1 MSRRTLIKASGTAAG
16 MALIPSISE
25 AKSNSLA
32 NTSVAAIQKFEFSLN
47 MSTIMGQKLGFI
59 KELEVAAQAGYK
71 HCEIWVPTLETY
83 LKSGGTIA
91 DARKRIADLGIK
103 VQNAIG
109 FAQWIVDDETTRN
122 KGIEQLKREMDL
134 LAQLGCHRTAAPPMG
149 ATKEAGLDLRRVAER
164 YRTILDLGVSMSVI
178 PQLEMWGHSKN
189 LNRVADVL
197 FVAAEAGHPA
207 ARLLLDVFH
216 IYKGESSHDCLHLVG
231 ENAIEIFHVNDYV
244 TTMKPGVITDADR
257 IYAGDG
263 EAPIKKIVGLLKPSS
278 QPVILSLEL
287 FNKTLYQQDALL
299 VAKTGLAKLKALNL

>member
-1 MSRRTLIKASGTAAG
+1 MSRRALIKASGTAAG
-16 MALIPSISE
+16 MALVPSKSE
-25 AKSNSLA
+25 AKSNSVANSNLA
-32 NTSVAAIQKFEFSLN
+32 AKQKFEFSLN

-83 LKSGGTIA
+83 LKSGGTIS

-109 FAQWIVDDETTRN
+109 FAQWIVDDETTRA

-149 ATKEAGLDLRRVAER
+149 ATKEAGLDLRRAAER
-164 YRTILDLGVSMSVI
+164 YRTILDIGVSLSVI

>member
-16 MALIPSISE
+16 MALIPSMSE

-32 NTSVAAIQKFEFSLN
+32 NSSVVAKQKFEFSLN

-231 ENAIEIFHVNDYV
+231 ENAIEVFHVNDYV

>member
-1 MSRRTLIKASGTAAG
+1 MSRRALIKASGTAAG
-16 MALIPSISE
+16 MALVPSMSE

-32 NTSVAAIQKFEFSLN
+32 NSSVVAKQKFEFSLN

-109 FAQWIVDDETTRN
+109 FAQWIVDDESVRA

-231 ENAIEIFHVNDYV
+231 ENAIEVFHVNDYV

-263 EAPIKKIVGLLKPSS
+263 EAPIKKIVGLLKPSA

-287 FNKTLYQQDALL
+287 FNKILYQQDALL

>member
-16 MALIPSISE
+16 MALIPSMSE

-32 NTSVAAIQKFEFSLN
+32 NSSVVAKQKFEFSLN

-109 FAQWIVDDETTRN
+109 FAQWIVDDESVRA

-231 ENAIEIFHVNDYV
+231 ENAIEVFHVNDYV

-263 EAPIKKIVGLLKPSS
+263 EAPIKRIVGLLKPSA